1 MDVDD
6 DFGHE
11 GVLSTTGRRS
21 GHLITVA
28 VHSTRLGPAL
38 GGCRLWSYPSWRDAQ
53 ADAMRLARGMTYK
66 NALAG
71 LDAGGG
77 KTAVRVDGRPE
88 GELRRAI
95 FLDVGDAVESFA
107 GAYVT
112 AEDVGTS
119 SADMV
124 VVTERTRHA
133 VGLPPELGGSG
144 DPGAHTARGVHAAI
158 SATLA
163 WLDGSRDAAGRRFA
177 IAGLGQVGSA
187 LARRLVAEGAAVVA
201 TDVDPGKRAVA
212 ESLGASWCG
221 PGEAHRQECDVFVPA
236 GVGGMLTTA
245 VIGEL
250 RARAV
255 VGPANNQLA
264 QPDGAQR
271 LRDRGILY
279 APDYLVNA
287 GGVIHLQ
294 LSADGE
300 SADTIAARIDA
311 IGDTLTRLLERSRDL
326 GVTTVEAADLEVER
340 RLAGAVPVA
349 QGTTG

>member
-6 DFGHE
+6 DFEFE

-38 GGCRLWSYPSWRDAQ
+38 GGCRLWTYPSWRDAQ
-53 ADAMRLARGMTYK
+53 ADAMRLARGMTFK

-77 KTAVRVDGRPE
+77 KTVVRIGGTRPE
-88 GELRRAI
+88 GELRRDI
-95 FLDVGDAVESFA
+95 FLDVGDAVETFG

-112 AEDVGTS
+112 GEDVGTT
-119 SADMV
+119 SADMA

-144 DPGAHTARGVHAAI
+144 DPGPFTARGVHAAI
-158 SATLA
+158 TATLE
-163 WLDGSRDAAGRRFA
+163 WLDGSPDVAGRRFS
-177 IAGLGQVGSA
+177 IAGLGQVGSS
-187 LARRLVAEGAAVVA
+187 LLRRLAAEGAVVTA
-201 TDVDPGKRAVA
+201 TDVDSGKRALA
-212 ESLGASWCG
+212 ESLGATWCE
-221 PGEAHRQECDVFVPA
+221 PGEAHRVECDVFVPA
-236 GVGGMLTTA
+236 GVGGMLSTA

-250 RARAV
+250 RSRAV

-264 QPDGAQR
+264 EPDGAER

-294 LSADGE
+294 L
-300 SADTIAARIDA
+300 AAEGQSREATLERIDA
-311 IGDTLTRLLERSRDL
+311 IGDTLTRLLRQSEEL
-326 GVTTVEAADLEVER
+326 GITTVAAADLEVQR
-340 RLAGAVPVA
+340 RLTPAPASVVE
-349 QGTTG
+349 